1 MSLLLLSACRLLE
14 VSPPKGS
21 VPVLKDLA
29 ADKWV
34 ADSAAIVDL
43 LEERFPRPPMGKSD
57 AGPDVCVPGLQAP
70 SDASSQSICVQRHHG
85 EGCANAPPSCSNTT
99 ALQHLAPHAATRS
112 CMW

>member
-1 MSLLLLSACRLLE
+1 M
-14 VSPPKGS
+14 
-21 VPVLKDLA
+21 PVLKDLA

-70 SDASSQSICVQRHHG
+70 WM
-85 EGCANAPPSCSNTT
+85 PPNKPYACMLHPTVDVH
-99 ALQHLAPHAATRS
+99 ALCLQ
-112 CMW
+112 

>member
-1 MSLLLLSACRLLE
+1 MNLYLLSACRLLE

-21 VPVLKDLA
+21 VPVLKDLV

-70 SDASSQSICVQRHHG
+70 LDASSQSICVQRHHG
-85 EGCANAPPSCSNTT
+85 EGGANAPF
-99 ALQHLAPHAATRS
+99 LQ
-112 CMW
+112 